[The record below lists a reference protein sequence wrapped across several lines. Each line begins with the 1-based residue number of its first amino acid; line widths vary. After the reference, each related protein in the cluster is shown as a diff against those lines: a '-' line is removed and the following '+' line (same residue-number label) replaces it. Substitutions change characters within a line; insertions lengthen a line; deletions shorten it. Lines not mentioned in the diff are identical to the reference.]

1 MALEHQERLQDAP
14 QTPAAW
20 PRQARRFAVFLSFIA
35 AATLLWL
42 ASGLLIPAQLTQ
54 TSRQLQGLVTIFLG
68 IFIEA
73 LPFLLAGVLASSAI
87 QLFVSP
93 EWVQR
98 LSPRSPVPAA
108 LMGSVLGMVFPVCEC
123 GSAPTT
129 RRLLAKGAPLP
140 LGIAFILAAPVVNPV
155 VIASTWVAFG
165 GRPEIV
171 IGRIVL
177 TIVIAAAVGLVV
189 GLHPRPAE
197 LLARPPDYNDEYD
210 QFQQQYAVSRGRM
223 RSLLQHASNEFFEMG
238 RYLVIGALIAATLQT
253 IIPRD
258 TLLSLGQG
266 PVVSALVLM
275 GLAIVLSICSTV
287 DAFVALA
294 FANSFLPGSLL
305 AFLVFGPM
313 IDIKSVL
320 MFNSTFQRRTVAL
333 IVLLTFQMTLLAAVV
348 INVYF

>member
-1 MALEHQERLQDAP
+1 
-14 QTPAAW
+14 
-20 PRQARRFAVFLSFIA
+20 
-35 AATLLWL
+35 
-42 ASGLLIPAQLTQ
+42 
-54 TSRQLQGLVTIFLG
+54 
-68 IFIEA
+68 
-73 LPFLLAGVLASSAI
+73 
-87 QLFVSP
+87 
-93 EWVQR
+93 
-98 LSPRSPVPAA
+98 
-108 LMGSVLGMVFPVCEC
+108 
-123 GSAPTT
+123 
-129 RRLLAKGAPLP
+129 
-140 LGIAFILAAPVVNPV
+140 
-155 VIASTWVAFG
+155 
-165 GRPEIV
+165 
-171 IGRIVL
+171 VL

-313 IDIKSVL
+313 VDIKSVL

-348 INVYF
+348 INMYFT